1 MVNVTHLLGHFF
13 IFKKFGDEMDLNVF
27 GKKEE
32 IKKEES
38 SGKEESSEPVGKYN
52 EQCALCGKAPT
63 DKHWGGQYFHKKCF
77 RQVKKGARGML

>member
-1 MVNVTHLLGHFF
+1 
-13 IFKKFGDEMDLNVF
+13 MDLNLF

-32 IKKEES
+32 KKEES
-38 SGKEESSEPVGKYN
+38 KAEEASEPAGKYN

-77 RQVKKGARGML
+77 RSVRKGASRMI

>member
-1 MVNVTHLLGHFF
+1 
-13 IFKKFGDEMDLNVF
+13 MDLNIF

-32 IKKEES
+32 SKSEEKKTEEES
-38 SGKEESSEPVGKYN
+38 DSSLVGKYN

-77 RQVKKGARGML
+77 RSIKKGARGMI

>member
-1 MVNVTHLLGHFF
+1 MDTLDSY
-13 IFKKFGDEMDLNVF
+13 KKIGDEMDLNVF

-32 IKKEES
+32 KKETQEDN
-38 SGKEESSEPVGKYN
+38 EPVGKYN